1 MSAAPGCHKI
11 TVSTFLKHPCCN
23 NRFIRQQAAR
33 LASTQCG
40 SPRLSSSKFAS
51 GTQLQNTTSNG
62 HKCSA
67 FFKFG
72 KSKDSEYR
80 GDGEGGGAK
89 REDYTEEDVE
99 YYFNYSGILAERG
112 SYDTL
117 EDLLKSGL
125 APVDI
130 LLLLASS
137 EGDAPKVIELIA
149 AGANLDTKGLD
160 GKTALEVAKG
170 PEVAEVL
177 KKPEIATA

>member
-51 GTQLQNTTSNG
+51 GTQLQNTSSNG

-160 GKTALEVAKG
+160 GKTALEIAKG